1 MLKSPEEIQN
11 RKKLLRTIKTIYDKF
26 IVNIIMEENLKVLLL
41 TPGTRQRCTL
51 SPLFFNIVLEGLASI
66 VRHEMQIEVI

>member
-26 IVNIIMEENLKVLLL
+26 IVNIIMEENLKALLL
-41 TPGTRQRCTL
+41 TPGTRQRCIL
-51 SPLFFNIVLEGLASI
+51 SPFFFNIVLEGLASI